1 LLFLQEL
8 IRIVERISQAP
19 FLFAAFETFEQ
30 AEKIQTPCNS
40 SGHMLN
46 PEKIKTIQQME
57 HQDGF

>member
-46 PEKIKTIQQME
+46 PEKIKTILTL
-57 HQDGF
+57 